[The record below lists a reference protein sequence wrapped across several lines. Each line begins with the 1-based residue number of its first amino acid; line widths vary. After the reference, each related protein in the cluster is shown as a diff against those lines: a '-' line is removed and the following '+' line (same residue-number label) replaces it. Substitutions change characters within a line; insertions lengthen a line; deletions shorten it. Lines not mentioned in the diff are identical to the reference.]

1 MNKILISI
9 LFNFLLHINNKQ
21 IIINNAIN
29 IRLEKEKQS
38 KIGELDQTK
47 RVGLNPNELDYTTIL
62 SSNLFRKPLCLVIF
76 K

>member
-47 RVGLNPNELDYTTIL
+47 
-62 SSNLFRKPLCLVIF
+62 
-76 K
+76 